1 MASIYGGASGNGWK
15 LRLDYTVTQDRAAN
29 TSSLRLRLYL
39 YANTTGVIQSGEG
52 LGVLRFAGT
61 EGLSDVSVH
70 GAGVVSA
77 GRADGD
83 GAPWG
88 GRKRLGAAG
97 RSVGVGCG
105 IQLDP
110 GQPVG
115 VGGGSAAPYPAA
127 LGAAGGGTDAGA
139 GVCADHSCRGE
150 AVHPPGDVC
159 AGRRQR
165 HGGAGDGAAG
175 ADVDAAAGAGPAAAL
190 NLWRGP
196 CV

>member
-1 MASIYGGASGNGWK
+1 M
-15 LRLDYTVTQDRAAN
+15 
-29 TSSLRLRLYL
+29 
-39 YANTTGVIQSGEG
+39 
-52 LGVLRFAGT
+52 
-61 EGLSDVSVH
+61 
-70 GAGVVSA
+70 VSA

-139 GVCADHSCRGE
+139 GVCAVHSCRGG

-165 HGGAGDGAAG
+165 YGGAGDGAAG
-175 ADVDAAAGAGPAAAL
+175 ADLDSAAGAGPAAASICGGDHASDGDYL
-190 NLWRGP
+190 RRGHHHGKQ
-196 CV
+196 CHGVQGLCAGYGAAHGGADGDAGERQCRAGAVGRIC